1 MYSSLTHLNE
11 TTSIVQG
18 GSPSPTLCPSINKTV
33 DHSFGIESSNLGVT
47 GTRSNK
53 LLKIPPTT
61 APAIPPIKG
70 EIGRLFDNAAPIVA
84 NDADDARLWLPV
96 WE

>member
-1 MYSSLTHLNE
+1 MKQHLSFRE
-11 TTSIVQG
+11 VHPPQ
-18 GSPSPTLCPSINKTV
+18 LYAHPSIKQ
-33 DHSFGIESSNLGVT
+33 L
-47 GTRSNK
+47 
-53 LLKIPPTT
+53 TT
-61 APAIPPIKG
+61 ALALKAATWGDRHTIKQTIENTTDYGSCNSPIKG

>member
-1 MYSSLTHLNE
+1 MT
-11 TTSIVQG
+11 
-18 GSPSPTLCPSINKTV
+18 
-33 DHSFGIESSNLGVT
+33 D
-47 GTRSNK
+47 TRSNK